1 MAVELTSINAVE
13 VTEKS
18 PPVIEIENDIELYQ
32 VQSMSKYHD
41 KFLKTKQLQ
50 IEGYSKRMIAKLL
63 EMSRNTVLKYW
74 NMSSFL
80 PKVGKKRNN
89 LLDYEDYLI
98 QRWNEGEQNVK
109 NL

>member
-1 MAVELTSINAVE
+1 MPVELKSINAVE
-13 VTEKS
+13 AVEN
-18 PPVIEIENDIELYQ
+18 PLPVVEIENDIELYQ

-50 IEGYSKRMIAKLL
+50 IEDYSKRMIAKLL
-63 EMSRNTVLKYW
+63 EMSINTVLKYW

-89 LLDYEDYLI
+89 Y
-98 QRWNEGEQNVK
+98 QKG
-109 NL
+109 